1 MVLCRPEMPDD
12 RAAIAAVVAAA
23 FGQDEVAELIDALR
37 DAAALAISLVA
48 VHDGEIVGHV
58 AFSPATIETDAS
70 IDHALILAPLAV
82 APDHQRRGIGSEL
95 VRAGLQACRQ
105 TEHDLAFVL
114 GDPAYYHRFGF
125 ILAEPRGL
133 IWEHGGA
140 QAFQVQ
146 GLHGDVPCFSRG
158 VVRLHA
164 AFAAV

>member
-23 FGQDEVAELIDALR
+23 FGQVEVAELIDALR

-48 VHDGEIVGHV
+48 VQDGEIVGHI

-70 IDHALILAPLAV
+70 IDHALLLAPVAV
-82 APDHQRRGIGSEL
+82 VPNHQRQGIGSEL
-95 VRAGLQACRQ
+95 VRAGLEACRQ
-105 TEHDLAFVL
+105 TEHRLAFVL

-125 ILAEPRGL
+125 ILTEPRGL
-133 IWEHGGA
+133 IWEHGAA

-146 GLHGDVPCFSRG
+146 GLHGNVPCFSRG
-158 VVRLHA
+158 IVRLHP
-164 AFAAV
+164 AFAA